1 VGRSASANRLEDAK
15 KAIEAYRGGTS
26 DISPFPLTKCPWCG
40 TAIAKQ
46 CLFVMP
52 RTGTPK
58 DIVVQC
64 ANRSCEFARGIPVL
78 FVDEQVYR
86 QLPCF
91 VIATVDKFAMVP
103 WRAEA
108 SLLFGKV
115 HSRIDGHFY
124 GPGDGEKPGSGAA
137 NLPRGLPPP
146 ELIVQDEL
154 HLISG
159 PLGTMVGLYETM
171 VDRLSTDV
179 DGSRP
184 KIIAATATVRRS
196 HQQIRALFGRPSSAV
211 FPPAGVDAWETFFAT
226 VDRDGPKRQYVGVAA
241 AGRPIKRILIFTYL
255 ALLAAAQKAY
265 DDSIETL
272 PDGTKRAS
280 GDAYMTLV
288 GYFNSLRELG
298 GMRRLV
304 EDEIHGR
311 VEGITKRK
319 PVNWPGRDHPWFAN
333 RKTTIPPIELTSR
346 EKTGKIGEHKA
357 KLAEEWA
364 SAHVDVC
371 LASNMISVGVDID
384 RLGLMVVAGQ
394 PKTTSEYIQAS
405 SRVGRSDR
413 GPGLVVTVFNL
424 HKPRDRSHYEHFG
437 YYHEAFYRT
446 VEAQSVTPFS
456 GPAIE
461 RGLAGVLVGMTRH
474 GDGALTQSRKVAELR
489 RYRHV
494 AEAMVSALAERA
506 RHHSDRHLAQLAEDL
521 SKRGKALLD
530 SWEAILDAAIEG
542 GGTKHYSGF
551 DEDRTGTPLLITA
564 DKRDEMKTAAE
575 RKFVAPTSMRD
586 VEASVNVFV
595 DRTTL
600 RHTQGGGR

>member
-1 VGRSASANRLEDAK
+1 
-15 KAIEAYRGGTS
+15 
-26 DISPFPLTKCPWCG
+26 
-40 TAIAKQ
+40 
-46 CLFVMP
+46 
-52 RTGTPK
+52 
-58 DIVVQC
+58 
-64 ANRSCEFARGIPVL
+64 
-78 FVDEQVYR
+78 
-86 QLPCF
+86 
-91 VIATVDKFAMVP
+91 
-103 WRAEA
+103 
-108 SLLFGKV
+108 
-115 HSRIDGHFY
+115 
-124 GPGDGEKPGSGAA
+124 
-137 NLPRGLPPP
+137 
-146 ELIVQDEL
+146 VQDEL

-171 VDRLSTDV
+171 VDRLCV
-179 DGSRP
+179 DGAHGKGARP

-196 HQQIRALFGRPSSAV
+196 HQQIRALFGRQDSAV

-226 VDRDGPKRQYVGVAA
+226 VDRDGPKRQYVGIAA

-255 ALLAAAQKAY
+255 ALLAAAKKAY
-265 DDSIETL
+265 DESIETL
-272 PDGTKRAS
+272 PDGTTRAS

-311 VEGITKRK
+311 VDKLALRK
-319 PVNWPGRDHPWFAN
+319 PVNWPGRDHPWFEN

-346 EKTGKIGEHKA
+346 EKTGKISEHKA
-357 KLAEEWA
+357 KLAESWQ

-405 SRVGRSDR
+405 SRVGRSDK

-474 GDGALTQSRKVAELR
+474 GEPAMTPPRRVAELQ

-494 AEAMVSALAERA
+494 AEAMVDALAKRA
-506 RHHSDRHLAQLAEDL
+506 REHSDRDLAQLAEDL
-521 SKRGKALLD
+521 RMRGRVLLD
-530 SWEAILDAAIEG
+530 SWERILEAAQEG
-542 GGTKHYSGF
+542 GGTKVYSRF
-551 DEDRTGTPLLITA
+551 DEERVGTALLITA
-564 DKRDEMKTAAE
+564 NERDGVKTEHE
-575 RKFVAPTSMRD
+575 RRFVAPTSMRD
-586 VEASVNVFV
+586 VEASVNVLV
-595 DRTTL
+595 DRGTL
-600 RHTQGGGR
+600 RNTQGGR